1 MADILFSQSVIITA
15 VIIAIIA
22 GLGIAGFVIRRRRQN
37 KSSSELSEIQK
48 TFDPSKSEILLEVT
62 KNLREG
68 IIIVGQDMRIASY
81 NTLARSFIP
90 RLNGTPEPRRLSEA
104 IRDLS
109 VHEAFEKAL
118 TTGAFSE
125 VKLENFGSE
134 KRAFDLRVAPLEI
147 DGKRQA
153 IGIFYDITE
162 LERLEVVRQEFL
174 SNVSHELRTPLT
186 SIIAFV
192 ETLEDGALEDA
203 AHNRQFLH
211 VIRKNASRMHRLIDD
226 ILELSS
232 IEAGK
237 IAIEP
242 RGVHLLPLVKEI
254 LVNLAAKADDKKLV
268 IKNEIPADVRV
279 RADAFRLEQMLT
291 NLVDNAIKFNRPG
304 GEVSIGYERGAE
316 KDLIHIADTGEGI
329 SEEHLPRLFERF
341 YRTDKARSRDLGGTG
356 LGLAIVKHLARLHG
370 GEIAV
375 RSVADKGSV
384 FTVELPRSNPPSSGD
399 RS

>member
-1 MADILFSQSVIITA
+1 MTGFLQSQSVVLLAIFGLA
-15 VIIAIIA
+15 VIGAVV
-22 GLGIAGFVIRRRRQN
+22 LLLRNSRRKKQLAEN
-37 KSSSELSEIQK
+37 SDIQK

-68 IIIVGQDMRIASY
+68 ILIVGRDMTIVSY
-81 NTLARSFIP
+81 NDLAQNIIP
-90 RLNGTPEPRRLSEA
+90 KLSGRAERKRLSET

-118 TTGAFSE
+118 TVGTFSE
-125 VKLENFGSE
+125 VKLENFGPE
-134 KRAFDLRVAPLEI
+134 KKAFDLRVAPLEI
-147 DGKRQA
+147 GRGRQA

-162 LERLEVVRQEFL
+162 LERLEKVRREFL

-192 ETLEDGALEDA
+192 ETLEDGALEDVD
-203 AHNRQFLH
+203 HNRQFLN
-211 VIRKNASRMHRLIDD
+211 VIRKNAHRMHRLIDD

-237 IAIEP
+237 ITVEP
-242 RGVHLLPLVKEI
+242 REIQLFPLVREVS
-254 LVNLAAKADDKKLV
+254 VNLAAKAGDKKV
-268 IKNEIPADVRV
+268 TIKNEVDPDTRV

-291 NLVDNAIKFNRPG
+291 NLLDNAVKFNRERG
-304 GEVSIGYERGAE
+304 QVSIRHERYNGS
-316 KDLIHIADTGEGI
+316 DLIHVADTGEGI
-329 SEEHLPRLFERF
+329 AEEHLPRLFERF

-370 GEIAV
+370 GEV
-375 RSVADKGSV
+375 TVVSESEKGSK
-384 FTVELPRSNPPSSGD
+384 FTIELPRQ
-399 RS
+399 

>member
-1 MADILFSQSVIITA
+1 MTGFLGSQSVILL
-15 VIIAIIA
+15 AIL
-22 GLGIAGFVIRRRRQN
+22 GLFVPSLGGMFWWKSRRIKQPA
-37 KSSSELSEIQK
+37 EDPDIQK

-68 IIIVGQDMRIASY
+68 ILIVGRDMTIASY
-81 NTLARSFIP
+81 NDIAQSIIP
-90 RLNGTPEPRRLSEA
+90 RLNSLDDAPERHRLSEA

-118 TTGAFSE
+118 TVGVFSE
-125 VKLENFGSE
+125 VKLENFGPE
-134 KRAFDLRVAPLEI
+134 KRDFDLRVAPLEI
-147 DGKRQA
+147 GSGRQA

-162 LERLEVVRQEFL
+162 LERLEKVRREFL

-203 AHNRQFLH
+203 DHNRQFLH

-237 IAIEP
+237 ITVEP
-242 RGVHLLPLVKEI
+242 REIQLFPLVREVS
-254 LVNLAAKADDKKLV
+254 VNLAAKAVDKKV
-268 IKNEIPADVRV
+268 TIKNEIAADTRV

-291 NLVDNAIKFNRPG
+291 NLLDNALKFNREK
-304 GEVSIGYERGAE
+304 GEVAICHERYNGS
-316 KDLIHIADTGEGI
+316 DLIHVRDTGEGI
-329 SEEHLPRLFERF
+329 SPEHLPRLFERF
-341 YRTDKARSRDLGGTG
+341 YRTDKARSRELGGTG

-370 GEIAV
+370 GEITV
-375 RSVADKGSV
+375 ISEVEKGSQ
-384 FTVELPRSNPPSSGD
+384 FTIELPH
-399 RS
+399 

>member
-1 MADILFSQSVIITA
+1 MTGFLGSQSVIF
-15 VIIAIIA
+15 IAIP
-22 GLGIAGFVIRRRRQN
+22 GLFVLSLVGLLWWKRRQ
-37 KSSSELSEIQK
+37 KMRTAEDPDIQK
-48 TFDPSKSEILLEVT
+48 TFNPSKSEILLEVT

-68 IIIVGQDMRIASY
+68 ILIVGRDMTIASY
-81 NTLARSFIP
+81 NDIAQSIIP
-90 RLNGTPEPRRLSEA
+90 RLNDTAEKRRLSEL

-118 TTGAFSE
+118 TVGAFSE
-125 VKLENFGSE
+125 VKLENFGPE
-134 KRAFDLRVAPLEI
+134 KRDFDLRVAPLEV
-147 DGKRQA
+147 GSGRQA

-162 LERLEVVRQEFL
+162 LERLEKVRREFL

-203 AHNRQFLH
+203 DHNRQFLH

-237 IAIEP
+237 ITVEP
-242 RGVHLLPLVKEI
+242 RELQLFPLVREVS
-254 LVNLAAKADDKKLV
+254 VNLAAKAVDKKV
-268 IKNEIPADVRV
+268 TIKNEIAADTRV

-291 NLVDNAIKFNRPG
+291 NLLDNALKFNREK
-304 GEVSIGYERGAE
+304 GEVAIRHERYNGS
-316 KDLIHIADTGEGI
+316 DLIHVRDTGEGI
-329 SEEHLPRLFERF
+329 SPEHLPRLFERF
-341 YRTDKARSRDLGGTG
+341 YRTDKARSRELGGTG

-370 GEIAV
+370 GEITV
-375 RSVADKGSV
+375 ISEVEKGSQ
-384 FTVELPRSNPPSSGD
+384 FTIELPH
-399 RS
+399 